1 MIRAPGTMS
10 NLQMI
15 NYCFGC
21 LQVEANFDPIVPEVV
36 PPVAEVVTEP
46 VEPIEM
52 TPCEKIEN

>member
-1 MIRAPGTMS
+1 MIRAPGT
-10 NLQMI
+10 MI

>member
-10 NLQMI
+10 NLQII

-21 LQVEANFDPIVPEVV
+21 LQVESEESIPEVV
-36 PPVAEVVTEP
+36 DEVVAEVVTEP